1 MDKKL
6 ISIGVAILFC
16 GSLLVLH
23 GASGQPDVITIDNPG
38 LYTADKYQGVQFN
51 HKKHAEAVKDCK
63 QCHHTWKEGEKVK
76 KCTECHTKDSKVTA
90 YSAFHDSCKG
100 CHSTMKKEG
109 KATGPTLCTK
119 CHPKK

>member
-6 ISIGVAILFC
+6 ISMIAAILLL

-23 GASGQPDVITIDNPG
+23 GALGQPDVITIDNPG
-38 LYTADKYQGVQFN
+38 LYTTDKYQGVQFN